1 MAELWTATLLR
12 NTSNTAN
19 KESEKN
25 SGSSIRMG
33 VVVEYQKARRRV
45 GRTKEDA
52 TTLVQVL
59 LMGVTSRYNLL
70 IDKFASGHQTKYA
83 QDM

>member
-12 NTSNTAN
+12 NTSYTAN

-33 VVVEYQKARRRV
+33 VVVEYQKASRRV

-59 LMGVTSRYNLL
+59 LMGVTFK
-70 IDKFASGHQTKYA
+70 I
-83 QDM
+83 